1 MTFDVEGLQGFIA
14 RGEKSPPPVFVGR
27 ENVLGDIEKAGR
39 LAWKRRNPASYHPQ
53 PTRHG
58 APKNTR
64 IIQGAPGAGKSSILA
79 ELVKRSGERDGAPGQ
94 SRVVTL
100 STGLLMTSLP
110 KAIRMI
116 AVAAGMPQEWW
127 RRHSGSLSFGVDAL
141 LASAEDEMSWARDPD
156 NAPENLNA
164 LAARLAPAKWQAPV
178 IVAVDEAQRLPGPMH
193 AQHALFLQGIHDAD
207 SGLPLN
213 LVLAGLGDTRDAA
226 NAMDMISGLTIHE
239 IGGLEA
245 GESATL
251 MRDFC
256 RHFGIDPEGHEVRL
270 DALAA
275 PCEGWPSHLH
285 HALQALA
292 QEALRCDG
300 DLERVDWDRI
310 GTAAAESRTRYCL
323 GQQSA
328 EMDEADGLTAV
339 VMSRLEDG
347 MKMSGVL
354 RLIEENLM
362 DVAGHRLPKGLSSK
376 GFYTHLAHCGALQK
390 REDGTVHCPIPSFR
404 TYLIRAG
411 GL

>member
-1 MTFDVEGLQGFIA
+1 
-14 RGEKSPPPVFVGR
+14 
-27 ENVLGDIEKAGR
+27 
-39 LAWKRRNPASYHPQ
+39 
-53 PTRHG
+53 
-58 APKNTR
+58 
-64 IIQGAPGAGKSSILA
+64 
-79 ELVKRSGERDGAPGQ
+79 
-94 SRVVTL
+94 
-100 STGLLMTSLP
+100 
-110 KAIRMI
+110 
-116 AVAAGMPQEWW
+116 
-127 RRHSGSLSFGVDAL
+127 
-141 LASAEDEMSWARDPD
+141 MSWAREPD
-156 NAPENLNA
+156 NAPENLHA
-164 LAARLAPAKWQAPV
+164 LANRLASAKWQAPV
-178 IVAVDEAQRLPGPMH
+178 IVAVDEAQVLPGPMH
-193 AQHALFLQGIHDAD
+193 APHALFLQGIHDAD
-207 SGLPLN
+207 SGLPVS

-256 RHFGIDPEGHEVRL
+256 RHFGIDPEGYEVRL
-270 DALAA
+270 DALAVCPA
-275 PCEGWPSHLH
+275 KAGRATCII
-285 HALQALA
+285 ALQALA

-404 TYLIRAG
+404 AYLIRAG